1 MLSFLKLKIPKETCM
16 KHRER
21 PLFKRKEHG
30 LFSIKSSIPQLIIIA
45 IVIGCYYFILANG
58 YYPLWMTWIYY
69 AAKAI
74 IALEIIIAGAKSLIV
89 PLIAIAAGAINLYL
103 TQVNQVQYLT
113 ANDATQLIIV
123 GIIAF
128 CITFIVRSIRK

>member
-1 MLSFLKLKIPKETCM
+1 
-16 KHRER
+16 
-21 PLFKRKEHG
+21 
-30 LFSIKSSIPQLIIIA
+30 
-45 IVIGCYYFILANG
+45 
-58 YYPLWMTWIYY
+58 MTWIYY